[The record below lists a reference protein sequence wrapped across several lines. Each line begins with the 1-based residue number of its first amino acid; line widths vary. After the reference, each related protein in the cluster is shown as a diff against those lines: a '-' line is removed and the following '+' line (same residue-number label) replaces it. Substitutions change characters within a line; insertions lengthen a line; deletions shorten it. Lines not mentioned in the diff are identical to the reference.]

1 MTTFARILSYA
12 KKYWYLM
19 LFSFM
24 LVIFDRF
31 LRTYLPIIGTK
42 AIIDVVLVQE
52 QYNLL
57 GNFLL
62 MIIGIYSLKSLINFL
77 QRYINSYLSQRVVFD
92 IRNDLFASLQRK
104 SFSFFDRTETGQLM
118 SRTTTD
124 VERIRRFYAFMITS
138 LFGSILQV
146 AIVVYFLIGMNT
158 SLTLIATAILPSVF
172 ILNYIY
178 LKRTR
183 PIYQGIRHR
192 FGVINSILQQNIV
205 GMKVVR
211 VFSKE
216 NLERDKF
223 SKENREFF
231 DLNVEAARQ
240 RSIYRPLSTFI
251 LSIIVAL
258 VYWYGGGEVVRN
270 TMSLGSLLV
279 YAQYMTMLTRPI
291 TFLGFI
297 IGMYGRA
304 LAAAERIF
312 EVLDE
317 EPEIR
322 DRPEVIQLP
331 PIKGEVVFNDV
342 SFQYIKEKTVLKN
355 VSLSVKP
362 GETIAI
368 LGATGSG
375 KSTLIYLIPR
385 FYEVTDGK
393 IMIDGHD
400 IRDVTLKSLR
410 KHVGIVLQDIFLFST
425 TIKENIAFGKPNAT
439 MEEIVKAAKSAQAHD
454 FITDFTDGYDTL
466 VGERGVTLS
475 GGQKQRIAIAR
486 TLLMNPRILIF
497 DDSTSFVDTRTEQA
511 LQRAINNL
519 LTGRTTFIITQ
530 RLSTIKNADRILV
543 LDEGEIVE
551 MGTHQ
556 ELLGRDGI
564 YSRIY
569 RTQFSP
575 IEEISLLKTTNGDY
589 GG

>member
-1 MTTFARILSYA
+1 MRTFTRILGYV

-31 LRTYLPIIGTK
+31 LRTYLPLIGTK
-42 AIIDVVLVQE
+42 TIIDVVLVQE

-62 MIIGIYSLKSLINFL
+62 MIIGIYSLQSLINFL

-92 IRNDLFASLQRK
+92 IRNDLFASIQRK
-104 SFSFFDRTETGQLM
+104 SFSFFDRIETGQLM

-124 VERIRRFYAFMITS
+124 VERIRRLYGFMITS

-146 AIVVYFLIGMNT
+146 IIVLYFLIGMNT
-158 SLTLIATAILPSVF
+158 SITLIAAAILPSVF

-183 PIYQGIRHR
+183 PIYQEIRHR

-251 LSIIVAL
+251 LSIIVAF

-279 YAQYMTMLTRPI
+279 FAQYMTMLTGPI

-322 DRPEVIQLP
+322 DRPEAIQLP

-342 SFQYIKEKTVLKN
+342 TFQYIKEKTVLKN
-355 VSLSVKP
+355 VNLSVKP

-368 LGATGSG
+368 LGATVQV
-375 KSTLIYLIPR
+375 R
-385 FYEVTDGK
+385 V
-393 IMIDGHD
+393 H
-400 IRDVTLKSLR
+400 
-410 KHVGIVLQDIFLFST
+410 
-425 TIKENIAFGKPNAT
+425 
-439 MEEIVKAAKSAQAHD
+439 
-454 FITDFTDGYDTL
+454 
-466 VGERGVTLS
+466 
-475 GGQKQRIAIAR
+475 
-486 TLLMNPRILIF
+486 
-497 DDSTSFVDTRTEQA
+497 
-511 LQRAINNL
+511 
-519 LTGRTTFIITQ
+519 
-530 RLSTIKNADRILV
+530 
-543 LDEGEIVE
+543 
-551 MGTHQ
+551 
-556 ELLGRDGI
+556 
-564 YSRIY
+564 
-569 RTQFSP
+569 
-575 IEEISLLKTTNGDY
+575 
-589 GG
+589 